1 MRVTAVARSLNF
13 FNGFAPGRV
22 FQISTNREAGQ
33 FSASFA
39 SVASLLKRSESGTA
53 SASFA
58 EAWTVMLLVS
68 FSIVKVFILNL
79 LVRCLPRSGHSS
91 LSLETQASELVQKFD
106 NRQIGWTAIKSLAP
120 GGYSFAICA
129 ERGANLRSSLPKLR

>member
-58 EAWTVMLLVS
+58 EAWIVMLLVS
-68 FSIVKVFILNL
+68 FSIVKIFILNL
-79 LVRCLPRSGHSS
+79 VARRLPRSGHSS
-91 LSLETQASELVQKFD
+91 LRSGTQSRELC
-106 NRQIGWTAIKSLAP
+106 RIRRGHRLCRLGP
-120 GGYSFAICA
+120 GFGLVSA
-129 ERGANLRSSLPKLR
+129 EEEYDP